1 MKLNRIIIIFV
12 LLFFINSCAD
22 YSNTKKNELSN
33 KIFYTS
39 KGFALIYEENLHKQ
53 KIINK
58 KIDNDGIVIL
68 HSFLKRNTPIKI
80 INQTNSKSV
89 KTKVHKNAKYPKIF
103 NVVISRKIAN
113 ILELDENNPYV
124 EIIEFKKN
132 KTFIAGEVEI
142 FDEEKKVATKVLINE
157 IKMDD
162 LSVIT
167 NEETKEN
174 FEEVNFILVISD
186 FYYIK
191 SAENLKKNLITKL
204 NNNDLNIKKITNNQ
218 YRLFAGPF
226 KNFNSLKS
234 TYISLN
240 NLGFD
245 ELNILREI
253 KQ

>member
-1 MKLNRIIIIFV
+1 
-12 LLFFINSCAD
+12 
-22 YSNTKKNELSN
+22 
-33 KIFYTS
+33 
-39 KGFALIYEENLHKQ
+39 
-53 KIINK
+53 
-58 KIDNDGIVIL
+58 
-68 HSFLKRNTPIKI
+68 
-80 INQTNSKSV
+80 
-89 KTKVHKNAKYPKIF
+89 
-103 NVVISRKIAN
+103 
-113 ILELDENNPYV
+113 
-124 EIIEFKKN
+124 
-132 KTFIAGEVEI
+132 
-142 FDEEKKVATKVLINE
+142 
-157 IKMDD
+157 MDD

-167 NEETKEN
+167 NDETKEN